1 MNLDLIKTKVKQQL
15 DDDQTGHGFDHI
27 ERVLRLSLSFALKE
41 KANIEL
47 VTLIALLH
55 DVDDYKLVGI
65 ENAKLYK
72 NALSILHEAEVD
84 DTTQI
89 LVIENIQRIGYS
101 RLIEGIRPTMLEGKV
116 VSDADMCDAIGASG
130 LLRVHAYGLSKG
142 QIFFNPEVF
151 PNSTIEAAVYKT
163 KGSDHTINHFF
174 DKLLK
179 LKGLMM
185 TDSGSREAILRHD
198 FLVSFLKQFF
208 QETQQKTWIT
218 FLDTFLKTQDVKDTL
233 K

>member
-1 MNLDLIKTKVKQQL
+1 MNIERIQSLVKQQL
-15 DDDQTGHGFDHI
+15 DHDQTGHGFDHI
-27 ERVLRLSLSFALKE
+27 QRVLALSLAFTEKE
-41 KANIEL
+41 KANVEL

-65 ENAKLYK
+65 EDANLYK
-72 NALSILHEAEVD
+72 NALFIMHEGHVD
-84 DTTQI
+84 DKTQR

-101 RLIEGIRPTMLEGKV
+101 RLIEGIRPTMVEGKI

-142 QIFFNPEVF
+142 QSFFNPSVF
-151 PNSTIEAAVYKT
+151 PKSTIEATVYKT
-163 KGSDHTINHFF
+163 RGSDHTINHFF

-179 LKGLMM
+179 LKRLMM
-185 TDSGSREAILRHD
+185 TESGSREAILRHD
-198 FLVSFLKQFF
+198 FLVTFLKQYF
-208 QETQQKTWIT
+208 QETQQETWIT
-218 FLDTFLKTQDVKDTL
+218 LLDTFLKAQDVQDTL